1 MRTDSTFSAER
12 VGAIL
17 LPAALAVLGMVL
29 VLAREIRYGPALF
42 PDSLEYLSAAQN
54 FANGEGLVNVKG
66 APMTMWPP
74 LYPLL
79 LTAAGGAAGIDLL
92 DVVAP
97 LNAALFGLAVFAAG
111 RHLQRRLESRFLAA
125 WACAAMALSP
135 PLTDA
140 ASRAFSG
147 SLFVPLAI
155 FALIEAEEF
164 LRTGKRR
171 RLLAAAAWSS
181 AAWLMRYIGVAV
193 PFWVG
198 LLMLLRK
205 GVPLRRKAREGAAF
219 ALAAGLLPAL
229 WMLRNYLLE
238 GEFSGDRAIYD
249 VSLRSVLRGVGGV
262 LWSWTDCELPGG
274 VGAGAGAVLAA
285 ACWGA
290 LRPRA
295 ALGGGGGRRTGVG
308 GFAAGRSVAVWGGFA
323 LAYGVLFVAAA
334 WAGYSN
340 PDVRPRYVMPLYA
353 PLLFAGA
360 FALDGLLRRVR
371 PAAAGPGGRSPAAG
385 RLAGALIAASAAVG
399 ALWTAGQ
406 AASNVR
412 HIEQRNTG
420 RSAST
425 EGMPDWF
432 NSATLRYVREN
443 PLDGVVYSGRFSPA
457 ALVLLRNQG
466 AAAYRMH
473 TTSEHNAALGLV
485 AQSSNPAA
493 AQQEFESRLQDAP
506 EGAWVVLFNAD
517 KSDLIGC
524 GDAWLR
530 ASPTLQSV
538 AQFSDGCIARV
549 GPRFAR
555 RSRVGGSRVAGWAA
569 LRAAVTGSRVRG
581 GFDVFWRVGELVY
594 VKEGCSAQDARTRFF
609 LHVWPQDEAD
619 LPAERRPHGMDN
631 LDFQFR
637 EYGVVLD
644 GACAAVRPLPD
655 YEIARIRTGQY
666 APEQGALW
674 QTEPRLTARQGI
686 GVGD

>member
-1 MRTDSTFSAER
+1 MRMDSTFSAER
-12 VGAIL
+12 VGAL
-17 LPAALAVLGMVL
+17 LFPAALAVLGMVL

-54 FANGEGLVNVKG
+54 FADGKGLVNVKG
-66 APMTMWPP
+66 APMTTWPP
-74 LYPLL
+74 LYSLL
-79 LTAAGGAAGIDLL
+79 LAAAGWAAGLDLL

-97 LNAALFGLAVFAAG
+97 LHAALFGLAVFAAG
-111 RHLQRRLESRFLAA
+111 RHLRRRLESRFLAA
-125 WACAAMALSP
+125 WGCAAMVLSP

-140 ASRAFSG
+140 ASRAVSG

-181 AAWLMRYIGVAV
+181 AAWLMRYIGVAA
-193 PFWVG
+193 PFWIG
-198 LLMLLRK
+198 LSALLRK

-274 VGAGAGAVLAA
+274 VGVGAGAVLAA

-295 ALGGGGGRRTGVG
+295 ALGGGGAGG

-360 FALDGLLRRVR
+360 FALDGLLLRVR
-371 PAAAGPGGRSPAAG
+371 PAAAGQGGRSPAAG
-385 RLAGALIAASAAVG
+385 RAAAALIAASAAAG
-399 ALWTAGQ
+399 ALWTAGL

-420 RSAST
+420 RSAS
-425 EGMPDWF
+425 GMLDWF

-443 PLDGVVYSGRFSPA
+443 PLEGVVYSSRFSPA

-506 EGAWVVLFNAD
+506 EGAWVVLFEAG
-517 KSDLIGC
+517 KSELIGC

-538 AQFSDGCIARV
+538 AQFPDGCIARV

-555 RSRVGGSRVAGWAA
+555 RSRVGGLGRA
-569 LRAAVTGSRVRG
+569 LRGGRGSAGHGSRVGG
-581 GFDVFWRVGELVY
+581 GFDVFWRGGELVY
-594 VKEGCSAQDARTRFF
+594 VKEGCTAEDARTRFF

-619 LPAERRPHGMDN
+619 LPAGRRPHGMDN

-644 GACAAVRPLPD
+644 GACMALRPLPD
-655 YEIARIRTGQY
+655 YAAARIRTGQY
-666 APEQGALW
+666 TPERGALW
-674 QTEPRLTARQGI
+674 QTEPRLRRGR
-686 GVGD
+686 D

>member
-12 VGAIL
+12 AGAL
-17 LPAALAVLGMVL
+17 LFPAALAVLGMVL

-54 FANGEGLVNVKG
+54 FADGKGLINVKG
-66 APMTMWPP
+66 APMTTWPP
-74 LYPLL
+74 LYSLL
-79 LTAAGGAAGIDLL
+79 LAAAGGAAGLDLL

-97 LNAALFGLAVFAAG
+97 LHAALFGLAVFAAG
-111 RHLQRRLESRFLAA
+111 RHLRQRLESRFLAV
-125 WACAAMALSP
+125 WGCAAMVLSP

-140 ASRAFSG
+140 ASRAVSG

-171 RLLAAAAWSS
+171 RLLGAAAWSS
-181 AAWLMRYIGVAV
+181 AAWLMRYIGVVV

-198 LLMLLRK
+198 LLVLLRK

-249 VSLRSVLRGVGGV
+249 VSLPSVLRGVGGV
-262 LWSWTDCELPGG
+262 LRSWTDCELPGG

-295 ALGGGGGRRTGVG
+295 GAGRAVRIAARPGCAGGGG
-308 GFAAGRSVAVWGGFA
+308 VWGGFA

-371 PAAAGPGGRSPAAG
+371 PAAAAG
-385 RLAGALIAASAAVG
+385 RLAGAPAAALAAVG
-399 ALWTAGQ
+399 ALWLAGQ
-406 AASNVR
+406 AVSNVR

-420 RSAST
+420 RSASDVL
-425 EGMPDWF
+425 DWF
-432 NSATLRYVREN
+432 NSATLRYIREN

-473 TTSEHNAALGLV
+473 TTSEHNAALGFV

-506 EGAWVVLFNAD
+506 EGAWVVLFEAG

-555 RSRVGGSRVAGWAA
+555 RSGRLRRRSRVGGSRVTGRGGSAAGRGSAGH
-569 LRAAVTGSRVRG
+569 GSRV
-581 GFDVFWRVGELVY
+581 GFDVSWRGNELVY
-594 VKEGCSAQDARTRFF
+594 VKEGCTAADARTRFF

-619 LPAERRPHGMDN
+619 LPAGRRPHGMDN

-655 YEIARIRTGQY
+655 YAVARIRTGQY

-674 QTEPRLTARQGI
+674 QTELAAPNGAA
-686 GVGD
+686 GDRD